1 MKTANPYLNVEVL
14 GINRL
19 NDSAYNDLVT
29 SERTLAWLQ
38 DREDASVWDNWHV
51 GYRDVFILDSQNR
64 LRAVFNLTEH
74 DLSEAGNR
82 AELKQLFL
90 RTAQAVDSD
99 GDGLPDDWELR
110 YFGDLSPKPNEDT
123 DGDGIDNFTEFAF
136 GTNPTDPNSYTSFKP
151 SMVSRGQQSFLST
164 TFRRRAGAVLDYFIE
179 TSPDLVSWSRSTT
192 EIVESLP
199 KIRFDGTGTSEVTG
213 SLKHAND
220 IQPNGFL
227 RVRAVPR

>member
-1 MKTANPYLNVEVL
+1 ML

-19 NDSAYNDLVT
+19 TDGAYNDLVT
-29 SERTLAWLQ
+29 SVRTLAWLQ
-38 DREDASVWDNWHV
+38 DSDDASVWDRWHIV
-51 GYRDVFILDSQNR
+51 YRDVFILDSQNR
-64 LRAVFNLTEH
+64 LRAVYNLTEH
-74 DLSEAGNR
+74 DLSEEGNR
-82 AELKQLFL
+82 AELKQIFL
-90 RTAQAVDSD
+90 STAKAVDSD

-110 YFGDLSPKPNEDT
+110 YFGNLSPKPNEDT

-136 GTNPTDPNSYTSFKP
+136 GTNPTDPKSNTSFKP
-151 SMVSRGQQSFLST
+151 SMVSHGQQNFLST

-179 TSPDLVSWSRSTT
+179 ASPDLVSWNRSTT
-192 EIVESLP
+192 EIAESLP

-227 RVRAVPR
+227 RVKAVPR